1 MQSSWV
7 YILECFEGTFYTGST
22 NDLER
27 RLAEH
32 REGLER
38 TAFTFTRR
46 PIKLVFAYELID
58 IREAYELEYQI
69 KGWSRAK
76 KIALMNGDL
85 DELVRLSNDNGT
97 KKK

>member
-1 MQSSWV
+1 MFRWI
-7 YILECFEGTFYTGST
+7 YYTGST

-27 RLAEH
+27 RFAEH
-32 REGLER
+32 QEGLDLK
-38 TAFTFTRR
+38 AYTFKRR
-46 PIKLVFAYELID
+46 PVKLVFAYELID

-85 DELVRLSNDNGT
+85 DELVRLSNDNGS